1 VRRKL
6 IGRDFNPE
14 GEQNMLRAVI
24 FDMDGVIVDSHP
36 IHKKTWRTFLALLG
50 KEISEED
57 LNFIMEGRKREE
69 ILRHFLGELSEEQ
82 MQIFGRQKEQLF
94 RRESASLQPIE
105 GLREFLRELDQAEI
119 MLAVASS
126 GSSGRVN
133 DILVSLD
140 LQNYFKAIVTGDQ
153 VTNGKPDPAIFLMA
167 SDRLGV
173 LPAETLVFEDSVS
186 GVKAAKAAGMT
197 CFGVANN
204 GIIPTLL
211 EAGADHIIPDFSG
224 VSIDVMR
231 DLFE

>member
-1 VRRKL
+1 
-6 IGRDFNPE
+6 
-14 GEQNMLRAVI
+14 MLRAVI

-36 IHKKTWRTFLALLG
+36 IHKKTWRTFLKSQG

-94 RRESASLQPIE
+94 RRESSALQPID
-105 GLREFLRELDQAEI
+105 GLPEFLRDLEQAELR
-119 MLAVASS
+119 LAVASS

-140 LQNYFKAIVTGDQ
+140 LRNYFQVIVTGDQ
-153 VTNGKPDPAIFLMA
+153 VTNGKPDPEIFLVA
-167 SDRLGV
+167 SDRLSV
-173 LPAETLVFEDSVS
+173 SPAETLVFEDSVS
-186 GVKAAKAAGMT
+186 GVKAAKAAGMK
-197 CFGVANN
+197 CFGVATN

-211 EAGADHIIPDFSG
+211 EAGADQIIADFSG
-224 VSIDVMR
+224 VSCGVMR
-231 DLFE
+231 RLFE

>member
-1 VRRKL
+1 
-6 IGRDFNPE
+6 
-14 GEQNMLRAVI
+14 MLRAVI

-50 KEISEED
+50 KEVSEQD

-69 ILRHFLGELSEEQ
+69 ILRHFLGEVSEEQ

-94 RRESASLQPIE
+94 RRESAALQTIE
-105 GLREFLRELDQAEI
+105 GLREFLQELDQAEI
-119 MLAVASS
+119 RLAVASS
-126 GSSGRVN
+126 GSNGRVN

-140 LQNYFKAIVTGDQ
+140 LRNYFRAIVTGDQ
-153 VTNGKPDPAIFLMA
+153 VTHGKPDPAIFLMA

-173 LPAETLVFEDSVS
+173 SPAETLVFEDSVS

-197 CFGVANN
+197 CFGVASN